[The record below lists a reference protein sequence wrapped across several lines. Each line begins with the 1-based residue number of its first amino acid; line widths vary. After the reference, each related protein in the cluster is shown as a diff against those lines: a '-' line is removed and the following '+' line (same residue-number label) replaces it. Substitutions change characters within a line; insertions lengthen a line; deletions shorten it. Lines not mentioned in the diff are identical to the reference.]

1 MMIPSDSASLH
12 APAAVSGDA
21 HQRLGLTGPVIVF
34 ARRGLALHEPRLLRA
49 TGLADRVARL
59 KKL

>member
-12 APAAVSGDA
+12 PPAAVSRDA
-21 HQRLGLTGPVIVF
+21 HQRLSLTGPVMVF
-34 ARRGLALHEPRLLRA
+34 ARRGLALHDSRLLRA
-49 TGLADRVARL
+49 TGLADRFARL